1 MAKVTEL
8 SLTPSLLK
16 TVALYH
22 GGNGKATASASAIST
37 IATADNYYAE
47 RFKGEE
53 PMINPIS
60 TNGTPSITPQA
71 VKADRT
77 PVKSEQISLKL
88 ETSLKDSVT
97 LSPSAQA
104 RILRRAGQSIPQ
116 IAIKLGLAIPTVAA
130 YFE

>member
-1 MAKVTEL
+1 MEG
-8 SLTPSLLK
+8 
-16 TVALYH
+16 TV
-22 GGNGKATASASAIST
+22 KQQFPASAIST

-88 ETSLKDSVT
+88 ETSIKDSVT